1 MTNWNAVDREFS
13 VEIGV
18 TSEGEKVR
26 VANEFAEA
34 DLMVYANVNYV
45 AMDGGY
51 KSYATGFVHYETL
64 AYNHDSSTLKRT
76 NSLFD
81 PPRSAL
87 HRSIIRIGKVMQ
99 KHTDV
104 FHVETV
110 LDDNRFPWYLSW
122 VQIMWRRMGF
132 FAKAVA
138 RLSCFFLKF
147 LPNWLRLWVFWGP
160 LVRGQFGLVQVVA
173 GETEARCTRRRCAR
187 TTRTAWWTSTARR
200 TCWCWRRRASGPTPR
215 TPTSTLCW

>member
-1 MTNWNAVDREFS
+1 MAKD
-13 VEIGV
+13 
-18 TSEGEKVR
+18 
-26 VANEFAEA
+26 FAEA
-34 DLMVYANVNYV
+34 DMMIYANVNYV

-87 HRSIIRIGKVMQ
+87 HQSIIRIGKVMQ

-147 LPNWLRLWVFWGP
+147 LPNWLRLWIFWGP
-160 LVRGQFGLVQVVA
+160 LVRGQFGLVQVNA
-173 GETEARCTRRRCAR
+173 GETEAVHE
-187 TTRTAWWTSTARR
+187 TTLQANYEDSVVDVEGQSDILILAPTCIGPYTKDTYLNPLLVNTYALGYYYNMYVGECLSYATAE
-200 TCWCWRRRASGPTPR
+200 P
-215 TPTSTLCW
+215 